1 MKFNYS
7 TYLFFIIIII
17 LVFMVQYHN
26 YCTDNKLRH
35 TLFETLEYIGI
46 VNKNIC
52 HSSLTS

>member
-17 LVFMVQYHN
+17 LVLIVQYHN

-35 TLFETLEYIGI
+35 TLFEILEYVGI